1 MRQNNVAYMELWLL
15 LLVRKHKELLMKIL
29 KMLKVLPIQVSGD
42 SVEDFGAVLV
52 FFPLGRVELQ
62 HRFIHQ
68 IFTTLKIKIP
78 MNF

>member
-52 FFPLGRVELQ
+52 LFPLRRVELQ
-62 HRFIHQ
+62 HRFVHQ
-68 IFTTLKIKIP
+68 IFTTLNGLK
-78 MNF
+78 